1 VDFENKLN
9 IPNIKKIM
17 TTWTK
22 QMGHPIINVKIINET
37 KVILTQNHFLLD
49 PSTKITEPGVHNK
62 LEYIFY

>member
-1 VDFENKLN
+1 
-9 IPNIKKIM
+9 M